1 MTVLVV
7 LEILPP
13 TQRDFDISNESDL
26 YTAILNQ
33 HKSNN
38 KNGKE
43 FSSYISEIFMNN
55 WNNSIHSIDGRRI

>member
-1 MTVLVV
+1 MTELVV
-7 LEILPP
+7 LKILPP

-55 WNNSIHSIDGRRI
+55 